1 MRKNRST
8 GFFESTMVL
17 MLSSIIVKVIGA
29 FFTIP
34 LTNLYG
40 ADGTGIYNVA
50 YYIYTAMLTVS
61 TAALPVAV
69 SKMVAESIAL
79 GKHKEARR
87 IGSVAL
93 SSFAVIGLIFSL
105 AMIIFADGFVN
116 IAKNS
121 AARESVI
128 VVAPTIFFMCI
139 VSAVRGYYQGRSNMV
154 PTAISQVIEAL
165 GKLIFGLGLAYYFMH
180 KGYGL
185 EIVVAGAIGGVTIGT
200 VLSTVY
206 LVAVR
211 CKDAKYDKDEPCLLA
226 DDSPKTSYTGI
237 LKKLLAL
244 SLPITIGA
252 SVLSITNLIDTFVVL
267 RRLQDG
273 CLMTDVAANH
283 LYGVY
288 GMASKLF
295 NLPQTIVVAIG
306 ISVIPGISAALA
318 VFEEKKARSLTESAF
333 RLTSLLAFPCAVGLA
348 VLSKP
353 ILSMLYYNKIADAAE
368 AAPLLV
374 YLTPAVFLV
383 AMVSVTNSVLQG
395 SGKIWVPV
403 ITVTLGGII
412 KLVTNYVLVGT
423 PGINISGAP
432 IGTCLCYGTIMVL
445 NLVYIRI
452 KIVRFS
458 PIKVFLKPLTA
469 AAVMGVFAWL
479 IYTPLSAIFAGG
491 FIMNS
496 VAVLLT
502 VGLSAVIYALM
513 LIVLKALPKED
524 VLMLPKGKKI
534 AALLKLD

>member
-1 MRKNRST
+1 MRKSRST
-8 GFFESTMVL
+8 GFFESTLVL
-17 MLSSIIVKVIGA
+17 MISSIIVKVIGA

-50 YYIYTAMLTVS
+50 YYIYTAMLTIS

-93 SSFAVIGLIFSL
+93 SSFALIGLVFSL

-128 VVAPTIFFMCI
+128 VVAPTIFFMCL
-139 VSAVRGYYQGRSNMV
+139 VSAIRGYYQGRSNMV
-154 PTAISQVIEAL
+154 PTAVSQVIEAL

-185 EIVVAGAIGGVTIGT
+185 EIVVAGAIGGVTLGT

-206 LVAVR
+206 LVCVR
-211 CKDAKYDKDEPCLLA
+211 LRDAKYDNIEAPQEPDNSSKL
-226 DDSPKTSYTGI
+226 SYGGI

-333 RLTSLLAFPCAVGLA
+333 RLTSLLAFPCAVGLG
-348 VLSKP
+348 VLSEP
-353 ILSMLYYNKIADAAE
+353 ILSMLYYNKLADAIE
-368 AAPLLV
+368 ASPLLV

-383 AMVSVTNSVLQG
+383 AMVSVTNAVLQG
-395 SGKIWVPV
+395 SGKIWIPV
-403 ITVTLGGII
+403 MTVTVGGII

-423 PGINISGAP
+423 PGININGAP

-445 NLVYIRI
+445 NLIYIRLR
-452 KIVRFS
+452 IVKFS
-458 PIKVFLKPLTA
+458 PVKVFLKPLAA

-479 IYTPLSAIFAGG
+479 IYKPLSAIFSGG
-491 FIMNS
+491 FMMSAI
-496 VAVLLT
+496 AVLTT

>member
-1 MRKNRST
+1 MRKSRST
-8 GFFESTMVL
+8 GFFESTLVL
-17 MLSSIIVKVIGA
+17 MVSSIIVKVIGA

-50 YYIYTAMLTVS
+50 YYIYTAMLTIS

-93 SSFAVIGLIFSL
+93 SSFALIGLVFSL
-105 AMIIFADGFVN
+105 AMIIFADNFVN
-116 IAKNS
+116 IAKNA

-128 VVAPTIFFMCI
+128 VVAPTIFFMCL
-139 VSAVRGYYQGRSNMV
+139 VSAIRGYYQGRSNMV
-154 PTAISQVIEAL
+154 PTAVSQVIEAL
-165 GKLIFGLGLAYYFMH
+165 GKLIFGLGLAYYFMN

-185 EIVVAGAIGGVTIGT
+185 EIVVAGAIGGVTLGT

-206 LVAVR
+206 LVCVR
-211 CKDAKYDKDEPCLLA
+211 LRDAKYDSIESPQEPDNSTKL
-226 DDSPKTSYTGI
+226 TYGGI

-283 LYGVY
+283 LYGVS

-348 VLSKP
+348 VLSEP
-353 ILSMLYYNKIADAAE
+353 ILSMLYYNKLADAVE
-368 AAPLLV
+368 ASPLLV

-383 AMVSVTNSVLQG
+383 AMVSVTNAVLQG
-395 SGKIWVPV
+395 SGKIWIPV
-403 ITVTLGGII
+403 ITVTVGGII
-412 KLVTNYVLVGT
+412 KLVTNFVLVGT
-423 PGINISGAP
+423 PGININGAP

-445 NLVYIRI
+445 NLIYIRLR
-452 KIVRFS
+452 IVKFS

-469 AAVMGVFAWL
+469 AAVMGVFALL
-479 IYTPLSAIFAGG
+479 IYKPLSAIFSGG
-491 FIMNS
+491 FMMNS
-496 VAVLLT
+496 VAVLTT

>member
-1 MRKNRST
+1 LKKNRST
-8 GFFESTMVL
+8 GFFESTFVL

-50 YYIYTAMLTVS
+50 YYIYTAMLTIS

-79 GKHKEARR
+79 GRHSEARR

-93 SSFAVIGLIFSL
+93 SSFSAIGLVFSL
-105 AMIIFADGFVN
+105 AMIVFADGFVS
-116 IAKNS
+116 IAKNA

-128 VVAPTIFFMCI
+128 VIAPTIFFMCI
-139 VSAVRGYYQGRSNMV
+139 VSAIRGYYQGTSNMV
-154 PTAISQVIEAL
+154 PTAVSQVIEAL
-165 GKLIFGLGLAYYFMH
+165 GKLVFGLGFAYYFMK

-185 EIVVAGAIGGVTIGT
+185 EIVVAGAIGGVTLGT
-200 VLSTVY
+200 VLSTAY
-206 LVAVR
+206 LVFVR
-211 CKDAKYDKDEPCLLA
+211 LRDKRSDREEMPVSTEA
-226 DDSPKTSYTGI
+226 DRGLTYGTI

-295 NLPQTIVVAIG
+295 NMPQTIVVAIG

-318 VFEEKKARSLTESAF
+318 VFEEKKARALTESAF
-333 RLTSLLAFPCAVGLA
+333 RLTSLLAFPCAIGLA
-348 VLSKP
+348 VLSQP
-353 ILSMLYYNKIADAAE
+353 ILSMLYYNKLADAIE
-368 AAPLLV
+368 ASPLLV

-383 AMVSVTNSVLQG
+383 AMVSVTNAVLQG

-403 ITVTLGGII
+403 VTVTVGGII

-423 PGINISGAP
+423 PGININGAP
-432 IGTCLCYGTIMVL
+432 IGTCLCYGVIMIL
-445 NLVYIRI
+445 NLIYIRMR
-452 KIVRFS
+452 IVRFS
-458 PIKVFLKPLTA
+458 PVKVFLKPLA
-469 AAVMGVFAWL
+469 ASAVMGVFAWL
-479 IYTPLSAIFAGG
+479 VYSPLSAIFSGG
-491 FIMNS
+491 FMMHS

-502 VGLSAVIYALM
+502 VALSAVIYALM

>member
-1 MRKNRST
+1 
-8 GFFESTMVL
+8 
-17 MLSSIIVKVIGA
+17 
-29 FFTIP
+29 
-34 LTNLYG
+34 
-40 ADGTGIYNVA
+40 
-50 YYIYTAMLTVS
+50 IYTAMFTIS

-69 SKMVAESIAL
+69 SKLVAESIAL
-79 GKHKEARR
+79 GRHREASR

-93 SSFAVIGLIFSL
+93 SSFAAIGLLFSL
-105 AMIIFADGFVN
+105 AMIIFADGFVSF
-116 IAKNS
+116 AKNS
-121 AARESVI
+121 AVRESVI

-139 VSAVRGYYQGRSNMV
+139 VSAIRGYYQGRSNMV

-165 GKLIFGLGLAYYFMH
+165 GKLFFGRGLAYYFMH

-200 VLSTVY
+200 VLSTIY
-206 LVAVR
+206 LVIVR
-211 CKDAKYDKDEPCLLA
+211 CKDAKYDREEAALQ
-226 DDSPKTSYTGI
+226 SEEEPKTPYSTI
-237 LKKLLAL
+237 LKKLLTL

-252 SVLSITNLIDTFVVL
+252 SVLSLANLIDTFVVL

-273 CLMTDVAANH
+273 CLMTDIAANH

-288 GMASKLF
+288 GMESKLF
-295 NLPQTIVVAIG
+295 NLPQTIIVSIG

-353 ILSMLYYNKIADAAE
+353 ILSMLYYNKLADATE
-368 AAPLLV
+368 AAPLLI

-383 AMVSVTNSVLQG
+383 AMVSVSNSVLQG

-403 ITVTLGGII
+403 VTVTVGGVI

-432 IGTCLCYGTIMVL
+432 IGTCLCYGTIMIL
-445 NLVYIRI
+445 NLVYIRL

-458 PIKVFLKPLTA
+458 PAKVFLKPLVA
-469 AAVMGVFAWL
+469 SLVMGVFAWL
-479 IYTPLSAIFAGG
+479 IYSPLSAVFSGG
-491 FIMNS
+491 FIQNS

>member
-1 MRKNRST
+1 
-8 GFFESTMVL
+8 MV
-17 MLSSIIVKVIGA
+17 SSIIVKVIGA

-50 YYIYTAMLTVS
+50 YYIYTAMLTIS

-79 GKHKEARR
+79 GRHKEARR

-93 SSFAVIGLIFSL
+93 SSFAIIGLVFSL
-105 AMIIFADGFVN
+105 AMIIFADNFVS
-116 IAKNS
+116 IAKNA

-128 VVAPTIFFMCI
+128 VVAPTIFFMCL
-139 VSAVRGYYQGRSNMV
+139 VSAIRGYYQGTSNMV
-154 PTAISQVIEAL
+154 PTAVSQVIEAL

-185 EIVVAGAIGGVTIGT
+185 EIVVAGAIGGVTLGT
-200 VLSTVY
+200 VFSTVY
-206 LVAVR
+206 LVCVR
-211 CKDAKYDKDEPCLLA
+211 LRDAKTDAVEA
-226 DDSPKTSYTGI
+226 VEEQDSGSKLSYGGI

-348 VLSKP
+348 VLSEP
-353 ILSMLYYNKIADAAE
+353 ILSMLYYNKLADAIE
-368 AAPLLV
+368 ASPLLV

-383 AMVSVTNSVLQG
+383 AMVSVTNAVLQG

-403 ITVTLGGII
+403 VSVTIGGII

-423 PGINISGAP
+423 PGININGAP

-445 NLVYIRI
+445 NLIYIRLR
-452 KIVRFS
+452 IVKFS
-458 PIKVFLKPLTA
+458 PVKVFIKPLA
-469 AAVMGVFAWL
+469 ASAVMGVFAWL
-479 IYTPLSAIFAGG
+479 IYKPLSAVFSGG
-491 FIMNS
+491 FMMS
-496 VAVLLT
+496 AVAVLVT

-513 LIVLKALPKED
+513 LIAFKALPKED